1 MAKISKQ
8 EEWDNLRTWPRRA
21 IKKMIYLTL
30 PRIGRASKNGLP
42 ERVVLVHLENL
53 GDFILFSSIIREVRA
68 NFPNS
73 QLVVVAQKE
82 NKELVEYCQIV
93 DEWIWVPGHKTPK
106 SGESTGQE
114 VGYFYKILSVYFILF
129 MKFRRDIDLLIGP
142 DWLLTKGSDQ
152 FVKNILYK
160 KANVIGGYASKYLKI
175 CPAKYVDKA
184 HQVPR
189 MQSIIEM
196 IGLSASNYEP
206 QSWLLPEISHSSEME
221 ESKSLS
227 LKPKIV
233 ISLGAGHYRRNWPT
247 EHFPKV
253 ISDIHAIWPEI
264 EFQIIGP
271 RSLISPE
278 LCNLFAGLAGTQELI
293 GKTDL
298 HSAAK
303 LISKASLVIVND
315 SGFAHLSA
323 SLSVPTLV
331 ISAHPLDADPWHLH
345 SPNRYHPWGTEY
357 IEVQPLHLLSPC
369 VDSCQ
374 APGPHCIKTITPE
387 EVVTVALSILEKTR
401 GK

>member
-1 MAKISKQ
+1 M
-8 EEWDNLRTWPRRA
+8 
-21 IKKMIYLTL
+21 
-30 PRIGRASKNGLP
+30 P

-53 GDFILFSSIIREVRA
+53 GDFILFSSIIREVRE

-93 DEWIWVPGHKTPK
+93 DEWIWVSGHKAPK

-114 VGYFYKILSVYFILF
+114 INYFYKILNVYFILF
-129 MKFRRDIDLLIGP
+129 LKFRRNIDLLIGP
-142 DWLLTKGSDQ
+142 DWLLTKDSDQ

-160 KANVIGGYASKYLKI
+160 KANVVGGYARRYLKTY
-175 CPAKYVDKA
+175 PAKFIDKA

-196 IGLSASNYEP
+196 LGLNVSGFEP
-206 QSWLLPEISHSSEME
+206 QCWLLPEISHSSELE
-221 ESKSLS
+221 ERNSSIQKT
-227 LKPKIV
+227 KIV

-247 EHFPKV
+247 ENFPKV

-278 LCNLFAGLAGTQELI
+278 LCNLFAGLSGTQELI

-303 LISKASLVIVND
+303 VISKATLVIVND
-315 SGFAHLSA
+315 SGFAHLAA
-323 SLSVPTLV
+323 SLNVPTLV
-331 ISAHPLDADPWHLH
+331 ISAHPLDADSWHIH
-345 SPNRYHPWGTEY
+345 SPNRYHPWGNEY
-357 IEVQPLHLLSPC
+357 IELQPLRLLSPC
-369 VDSCQ
+369 IDSCQ
-374 APGPHCIKTITPE
+374 ALGPHCIKTITPE
-387 EVVTVALSILEKTR
+387 EVVTATLSILEKTR